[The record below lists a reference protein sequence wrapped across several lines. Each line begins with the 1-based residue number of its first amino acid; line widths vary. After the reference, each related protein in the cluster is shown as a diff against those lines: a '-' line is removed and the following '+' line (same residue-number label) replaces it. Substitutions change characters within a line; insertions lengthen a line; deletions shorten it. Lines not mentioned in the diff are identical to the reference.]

1 VRRSLLALSALV
13 TLSACSTPD
22 PRVELEVT
30 EVESYWAIDAPTGQ
44 TQFIAPVVRLHVHHR
59 GAKPH
64 RAVSATATFTRK
76 GETQAWST
84 AYHQVS
90 PAGKSFAPG
99 ETRLVVLKPEG
110 EGRYSSPG
118 APEAMFQNPHF
129 KDVHCDVFL
138 RIGAG
143 NWIKF
148 AETDVERRIGPRGEA
163 K

>member
-1 VRRSLLALSALV
+1 MRRPLLVLSALA
-13 TLSACSTPD
+13 LAACSTPD

-30 EVESYWAIDAPTGQ
+30 GVESYWAIDAPTGQ
-44 TQFIAPVVRLHVHHR
+44 TQFIAPVVRLQVRHK
-59 GAKPH
+59 GTKPH
-64 RAVSATATFTRK
+64 RAVSATATFKRQ
-76 GETQAWST
+76 GDTQAWST

-90 PAGKSFAPG
+90 PPGKAFLPG

-118 APEAMFQNPHF
+118 PPEAMFKHPQF

-143 NWIKF
+143 SWIKF
-148 AETDVERRIGPRGEA
+148 AETDVDRRIGPRGEA

>member
-1 VRRSLLALSALV
+1 MVGAYIPASVGTSPGGMAAGLS
-13 TLSACSTPD
+13 D
-22 PRVELEVT
+22 F
-30 EVESYWAIDAPTGQ
+30 Q
-44 TQFIAPVVRLHVHHR
+44 
-59 GAKPH
+59 
-64 RAVSATATFTRK
+64 RAGSGIATFKRK
-76 GETQAWST
+76 GETQAWSS
-84 AYHQVS
+84 AYHQIS
-90 PAGKSFAPG
+90 PPGKPFLPG